1 MTGVKQRRDSW
12 EVLILEG
19 GEGDRWMGLPNGEAP
34 SHLALAA
41 DAKSPYSH
49 PQPPAQAKDTWL
61 WVGRLSAQPPSWS
74 SGHAGSCG
82 DGDRKVGTAMQLTK
96 GH

>member
-34 SHLALAA
+34 SHLALVA

-61 WVGRLSAQPPSWS
+61 WVGRLSAQPLPPP
-74 SGHAGSCG
+74 GVQGTL
-82 DGDRKVGTAMQLTK
+82 DPVGMETGK
-96 GH
+96 